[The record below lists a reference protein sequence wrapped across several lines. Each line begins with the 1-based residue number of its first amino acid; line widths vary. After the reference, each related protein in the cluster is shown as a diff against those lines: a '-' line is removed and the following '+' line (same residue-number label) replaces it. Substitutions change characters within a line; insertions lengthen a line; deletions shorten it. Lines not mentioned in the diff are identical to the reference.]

1 MSRFLI
7 QIPYPPDDQ
16 LDVIDRILEQSTDLL
31 CMTYWGEM
39 DGQPSG
45 WLVVLAD
52 TAEQARNML
61 PDGLR
66 DLARIAQVRLLT
78 PQDIE
83 EMHRLAQAA

>member
-7 QIPYPPDDQ
+7 HIPYPPDEQ
-16 LDVIDRILEQSTDLL
+16 LDVIDRMIKQSTDLL
-31 CMTYWGEM
+31 CMTYWGDM
-39 DGQPSG
+39 DGQPAG

-52 TAEQARNML
+52 TEEQARNML
-61 PDGLR
+61 PEDLR
-66 DLARIAQVRLLT
+66 DWARIAQVQLLT